1 MPTHATLLFAHGSRD
16 PAWALPFEAMRAR
29 VAAARPD
36 APCELAFLELMQP
49 DFAAAC
55 AVLAAQGARTV
66 RVLPV
71 FLAAGKHL
79 RVDLPELVLQAQAA
93 HPAMQFEVLPPAGES
108 AALQNA
114 IVELALN
121 THGH

>member
-1 MPTHATLLFAHGSRD
+1 MQATLLFAHGSRD
-16 PAWALPFEAMRAR
+16 PAWGQPFEAMRAR
-29 VAAARPD
+29 VQAARPD
-36 APCELAFLELMQP
+36 APCALAYLELMQP
-49 DFAAAC
+49 DVAAAC
-55 AVLAAQGARTV
+55 VQLAAQGVRRV

-79 RVDLPELVLQAQAA
+79 RVDLPELIAQAQAA
-93 HPAMQFEVLPPAGES
+93 HPQLQFEVLPPAGES

-121 THGH
+121 PRGD